1 VLHDEKAQVMSGQ
14 IVLLVDAG
22 NSAIKHRL
30 AYRPA
35 QIQTTLDVIDSRWQ
49 IGPTHRTSNT
59 DASAAALVRLW
70 RQEIAEFATAPSS
83 TISMSW
89 NSVGP
94 AAIQQMV
101 AAAYQELTDKAAP
114 PPWIS
119 KARIT
124 FPGARRYYDN
134 AYDAPAQLGADRWV
148 SGAGLAALGVMA
160 AGESH
165 LVVSAG
171 TATTVD
177 LLLQQDAMRTV
188 FQGGWILP
196 GIRLMHD
203 SLRAGTRQLD
213 YSLPQEITDAPQV
226 PRDSE
231 SAIAH
236 GLGLAQTALI
246 AQLIERYE
254 ISAIWLHGGD
264 AQRWLAYAKAFAG
277 AALMPPITERQDLA
291 FLGLLALWGSDSAG
305 PQQL

>member
-1 VLHDEKAQVMSGQ
+1 MSGQ

-30 AYRPA
+30 AYCPV
-35 QIQTTLDVIDSRWQ
+35 QTQTTPDVSDPRWQ

-59 DASAAALVRLW
+59 DASAASLVRLW
-70 RQEIAEFATAPSS
+70 RQEIAEFATASWP

-101 AAAYQELTDKAAP
+101 AAAYQGLTDTAAP

-119 KARIT
+119 KARVT
-124 FPGARRYYDN
+124 LSSARRHYDN
-134 AYDAPAQLGADRWV
+134 AYHAPAQLGADRWV
-148 SGAGLAALGVMA
+148 SGAALAALGTMA

-177 LLLQQDAMRTV
+177 LLLQQDAMCTV

-226 PRDSE
+226 PRDSQ

-236 GLGLAQTALI
+236 GLGFAQTALL
-246 AQLIERYE
+246 AQLIERYK

-264 AQRWLAYAKAFAG
+264 AQRWLAYTKAFAG
-277 AALMPPITERQDLA
+277 VSLMPPITERQDLA
-291 FLGLLALWGSDSAG
+291 FCGLLALWGSDSAG
-305 PQQL
+305 LQES

>member
-1 VLHDEKAQVMSGQ
+1 MSGQ

-30 AYRPA
+30 AYCPV
-35 QIQTTLDVIDSRWQ
+35 QTQTTPDISDPRWQ
-49 IGPTHRTSNT
+49 IGPTHRILNA
-59 DASAAALVRLW
+59 DVSAASLIRRW
-70 RQEIAEFATAPSS
+70 RQEIAEFAIASSS

-89 NSVGP
+89 SSVGP

-101 AAAYQELTDKAAP
+101 ATAYQGLTGAAAP
-114 PPWIS
+114 PSWIS
-119 KARIT
+119 KAHVIFSGGRCH
-124 FPGARRYYDN
+124 YDN
-134 AYDAPAQLGADRWV
+134 AYHVPAQLGADRWV

-177 LLLQQDAMRTV
+177 LLLQQDATRTV

-196 GIRLMHD
+196 GIRLMHE

-213 YSLPQEITDAPQV
+213 YSLQQEIAGAPQV
-226 PRDSE
+226 PRDSQ
-231 SAIAH
+231 SAIEQ

-246 AQLIERYE
+246 TQLIKRHTV
-254 ISAIWLHGGD
+254 SAIWLHGGD
-264 AQRWLAYAKAFAG
+264 AQRWLAYARAFAG
-277 AALMPPITERQDLA
+277 GALVPPITERQDLA

-305 PQQL
+305 PPPQL